1 MPLLRH
7 FVIKK
12 KGMLNMKA
20 FVYDKRTNETLAV
33 FEKVRE
39 VKNDRRTNIVFI
51 TSDVGMHEFDTKK
64 VKTRIY
70 QN

>member
-1 MPLLRH
+1 
-7 FVIKK
+7 
-12 KGMLNMKA
+12 MKA

-33 FEKVRE
+33 IEKVRE
-39 VKNDRRTNIVFI
+39 IKNDHRTNIIFI
-51 TSDVGMHEFDTKK
+51 TTDVGVYDFDTKK